1 MVMPILVPRAHDPG
15 ATPFRK
21 ESPVSTR
28 DIVLSNPVRTAIG
41 AFNGSLKTV
50 PATDLGATVVR
61 ETLRRSRLEAGA
73 IGSVVMGNV
82 VQAGNRM
89 NPARQA
95 AIGGGLPVSVPAMT
109 VNRVCGSGAQAIVT
123 ATQQIAVGEI
133 DAAIAG
139 GMENMDRA
147 PYLMDGGRWG
157 YRMGPAEIHDSM
169 LRDGLDDAFSGK
181 HSGWHTEDLV
191 TGAQLTRE
199 AQDRFAARSQQRFAA
214 AQKAGRFAAEIVAV
228 EVRGKKGVETFAV
241 DEAPRPD
248 TTTDALAKLRPA
260 FRPDGTITAGNA
272 PGLNSGAAAM
282 IVSDRAFAERKS
294 VEPMARLVSYGVAAV
309 EPGLFG
315 LGPVPAV
322 RTALQRAGW
331 KLGDI
336 DRIEI
341 NEAFAAVPL
350 AVAQALGLPEDIIN
364 VDGGAIAHGHP
375 IGATGAVLTTR
386 LLHAMRRDGIRRGV
400 VTLCIG
406 GGQGIALALAAL

>member
-1 MVMPILVPRAHDPG
+1 MTTHD
-15 ATPFRK
+15 
-21 ESPVSTR
+21 V
-28 DIVLSNPVRTAIG
+28 VLCSPVRTAIG
-41 AFNGSLKTV
+41 AYNGSLKTI
-50 PATDLGATVVR
+50 PGSDLGAAVVR
-61 ETLRRSRLEAGA
+61 ETLRRSGLDAA
-73 IGSVVMGNV
+73 SIGSVVMGNV
-82 VQAGNRM
+82 IQAGNKM

-95 AIGGGLPVSVPAMT
+95 SIGGGVPVSVPAMT

-123 ATQQIAVGEI
+123 AAQQIATGEI

-191 TGAQLTRE
+191 TQAQITR
-199 AQDRFAARSQQRFAA
+199 ASQDRFAERSQQRFST
-214 AQKAGRFAAEIVAV
+214 AQKAGRFTDEIVAV
-228 EVRGKKGVETFAV
+228 EVRGKKGIEAFAV

-248 TTTDALAKLRPA
+248 TTFEVLAKLHPA
-260 FRPDGTITAGNA
+260 FREGGTITAGNA
-272 PGLNSGAAAM
+272 PGLNSAAAAM
-282 IVSDRAFAERKS
+282 IVADRAFAETRS
-294 VEPMARLVSYGVAAV
+294 VEPMARLVSYGVAAS
-309 EPGLFG
+309 EPAMFG

-322 RTALQRAGW
+322 RKALERAGW
-331 KLGDI
+331 KLGDVQ
-336 DRIEI
+336 RIEI

-350 AVAQALGLPEDIIN
+350 AVAQALGLPEDVIN
-364 VDGGAIAHGHP
+364 VEGGAIAHGHP

-386 LLHAMRRDGIRRGV
+386 LIHSMRRDGLKRGV

-406 GGQGIALALAAL
+406 GGQGIALAIETIA